1 METAGRKVGRAF
13 QTKERGIGAMLPDD
27 EVITK
32 VSKAGIP
39 AGTFGVVESIDE
51 DRIWVDVFNTMRLLE
66 NSTAWTYGQDDR
78 WCYWRNQ
85 V

>member
-1 METAGRKVGRAF
+1 METAGRKVGKAF

-51 DRIWVDVFNTMRLLE
+51 DRIWVDVFIPADADIPEDTVCYSVEELE
-66 NSTAWTYGQDDR
+66 IQ
-78 WCYWRNQ
+78 
-85 V
+85 